1 MRSLLYQLYDVFF
14 QKKLSKKLHAEMNN
28 YFFYGKEY
36 FDKRQQVMDYA
47 KKKCS
52 FYNNY
57 DSNFEKVKT
66 ISKNDLKNSISSF
79 ISTDYKIDELYKGR
93 TSGST
98 ASPMVFFLSKRKKA
112 LRVSELSFFNEW
124 AGYKIGMRHALN
136 SIGAS
141 KSKLKLWIQNEV
153 LLDPSKINNNK
164 LDVFLDTITKKR
176 IEFYIGYPS
185 VLNQLA
191 MYAKFKQLKIS
202 FKGIIS
208 TGEPLTEHFRQTI
221 SSQFDCDVLSRYSSL
236 ELGVI
241 AHECEY
247 HTLHVN
253 GANLFVEVLGI
264 DSDEPIKNGEI
275 GRIIV
280 TDYNNYAMPLIR
292 YDTGD
297 LGSIEQSSCKCGR
310 KGNVIRKLQ
319 GRKVDFIIDA
329 DGNKFSFAFLNTLI
343 WPYHDKI
350 SHYQFL
356 QNEAHIIKLFLQLS
370 SSDATFTEN
379 LKFDIISNLSQNTI
393 FDVETVEEIPPMAS
407 GKKPFVINNYLKSL

>member
-1 MRSLLYQLYDVFF
+1 MANRFRYERVKQQIDGILYLAKYLRMKKVGLVYKAVCPFHNEKTPSLTVYPNDYMING
-14 QKKLSKKLHAEMNN
+14 KKQG
-28 YFFYGKEY
+28 YT
-36 FDKRQQVMDYA
+36 
-47 KKKCS
+47 S
-52 FYNNY
+52 FYC
-57 DSNFEKVKT
+57 F
-66 ISKNDLKNSISSF
+66 
-79 ISTDYKIDELYKGR
+79 GC
-93 TSGST
+93 G
-98 ASPMVFFLSKRKKA
+98 
-112 LRVSELSFFNEW
+112 
-124 AGYKIGMRHALN
+124 AGGDI
-136 SIGAS
+136 I
-141 KSKLKLWIQNEV
+141 
-153 LLDPSKINNNK
+153 
-164 LDVFLDTITKKR
+164 
-176 IEFYIGYPS
+176 
-185 VLNQLA
+185 
-191 MYAKFKQLKIS
+191 KFKQLKIS

>member
-191 MYAKFKQLKIS
+191 MYAKFKQLKI
-202 FKGIIS
+202 
-208 TGEPLTEHFRQTI
+208 
-221 SSQFDCDVLSRYSSL
+221 
-236 ELGVI
+236 
-241 AHECEY
+241 
-247 HTLHVN
+247 N
-253 GANLFVEVLGI
+253 
-264 DSDEPIKNGEI
+264 
-275 GRIIV
+275 RI
-280 TDYNNYAMPLIR
+280 Y
-292 YDTGD
+292 
-297 LGSIEQSSCKCGR
+297 
-310 KGNVIRKLQ
+310 
-319 GRKVDFIIDA
+319 
-329 DGNKFSFAFLNTLI
+329 
-343 WPYHDKI
+343 
-350 SHYQFL
+350 
-356 QNEAHIIKLFLQLS
+356 
-370 SSDATFTEN
+370 
-379 LKFDIISNLSQNTI
+379 
-393 FDVETVEEIPPMAS
+393 
-407 GKKPFVINNYLKSL
+407 